1 VEGFDDPKRSAAAD
15 SPPVAPDTLAP
26 VTFEEAAA
34 LRRAGGDRRLL
45 KQVIALYRADA
56 PVSLR
61 KIAKAVGDED
71 AETLRTTAHAL
82 KGSVATVGGVAAKEA
97 AATLEDLGRA
107 GRVAGAGPALV
118 ALRTEL
124 AKLDTAFASARLTT
138 RRARKSRGAA
148 RHTKV
153 RGRRRSRRS

>member
-1 VEGFDDPKRSAAAD
+1 
-15 SPPVAPDTLAP
+15 
-26 VTFEEAAA
+26 
-34 LRRAGGDRRLL
+34 
-45 KQVIALYRADA
+45 VIALYRADA